1 MQTKFH
7 IPSKGP
13 DSWKDFLAEPD
24 KHWKT
29 GYSARSLAYC
39 WEEAQGFPKSVV
51 DVFQSSPCELF
62 HSIEFILGIPE
73 HKVDLP
79 PKGGRPSQNDI
90 FVLGKSGNQLV
101 SITVEGKVNEA
112 FGPTVA
118 EKRKDMS
125 PGVKERLEF
134 LVDLLQ
140 LKDKALDPIRYQL
153 LHRTASALIEAERF
167 CASHALMLVHSFSQ
181 KHKWFEDYVAFT
193 GLYDV
198 KAELNTI
205 HYAGEFN
212 GKDLYLGWVT
222 GEKEYLQR

>member
-1 MQTKFH
+1 MAKLY
-7 IPSKGP
+7 ISSKGP
-13 DSWKDFLAEPD
+13 VSWKEYLAEPD
-24 KHWKT
+24 KQWKS

-51 DVFQSSPCELF
+51 DVFQSSPFELF
-62 HSIEFILGIPE
+62 HSIEFVLGIPE

-101 SITVEGKVNEA
+101 SIAVEGKVGEA

-118 EKRKDMS
+118 GKRKDMS

-140 LKDKALDPIRYQL
+140 LKEKALDSIRYQL
-153 LHRTASALIEAERF
+153 LHRTASALIEADHFVIR
-167 CASHALMLVHSFSQ
+167 V
-181 KHKWFEDYVAFT
+181 
-193 GLYDV
+193 
-198 KAELNTI
+198 
-205 HYAGEFN
+205 
-212 GKDLYLGWVT
+212 
-222 GEKEYLQR
+222 R